1 MSVERLLPQMLMSIA
16 AILVGILLVLMGL
29 LRIGRSIK
37 FHHHHRI
44 SLQRCRDHRQ
54 RPAGGILP
62 PIRLGPV
69 ANICI
74 TEGLP
79 GRGGEPRRRG
89 KVGGADR
96 TYREARGQAVPVPD
110 SAEAGAAAWT

>member
-1 MSVERLLPQMLMSIA
+1 MERLLPQMLMSTA

-69 ANICI
+69 ADICI

-79 GRGGEPRRRG
+79 RQCRGALTMWESGRSRAQLAGGPG
-89 KVGGADR
+89 AGGA
-96 TYREARGQAVPVPD
+96 
-110 SAEAGAAAWT
+110 GA

>member
-1 MSVERLLPQMLMSIA
+1 MSVERLLPQMLMSTA

-44 SLQRCRDHRQ
+44 FLQRCRDHRQ
-54 RPAGGILP
+54 WPAGVILP

-69 ANICI
+69 ADICI

-79 GRGGEPRRRG
+79 GSAGEP
-89 KVGGADR
+89 
-96 TYREARGQAVPVPD
+96 
-110 SAEAGAAAWT
+110 

>member
-1 MSVERLLPQMLMSIA
+1 MSVERLLPQMLMSTA

-44 SLQRCRDHRQ
+44 FLQ

-69 ANICI
+69 ADICI
-74 TEGLP
+74 TSGLP
-79 GRGGEPRRRG
+79 GTAGEP
-89 KVGGADR
+89 
-96 TYREARGQAVPVPD
+96 
-110 SAEAGAAAWT
+110 

>member
-1 MSVERLLPQMLMSIA
+1 MQFFDPLHVSRQEKTWQPRERGESGQKAGMSVERLLPQMLMSTA

-69 ANICI
+69 ADICI

-79 GRGGEPRRRG
+79 GSAGEP
-89 KVGGADR
+89 
-96 TYREARGQAVPVPD
+96 
-110 SAEAGAAAWT
+110 

>member
-1 MSVERLLPQMLMSIA
+1 MVAGRCRAQLTKVGAESYAARLTLEAKKDVKVGKSEMMESLDKLIRF
-16 AILVGILLVLMGL
+16 IGILLVPMGL

-69 ANICI
+69 ADICI

-79 GRGGEPRRRG
+79 GSAGEP
-89 KVGGADR
+89 
-96 TYREARGQAVPVPD
+96 
-110 SAEAGAAAWT
+110 

>member
-1 MSVERLLPQMLMSIA
+1 MSVERLLPQMLMSTA

-54 RPAGGILP
+54 RPAGGIPP

-69 ANICI
+69 ADICI

-79 GRGGEPRRRG
+79 GSAGEP
-89 KVGGADR
+89 
-96 TYREARGQAVPVPD
+96 
-110 SAEAGAAAWT
+110 

>member
-1 MSVERLLPQMLMSIA
+1 MSVERLLPQMLMSTA

-62 PIRLGPV
+62 PIQLGPV
-69 ANICI
+69 ADICI

-79 GRGGEPRRRG
+79 GSAGEP
-89 KVGGADR
+89 
-96 TYREARGQAVPVPD
+96 
-110 SAEAGAAAWT
+110 

>member
-16 AILVGILLVLMGL
+16 ATLVGILLVLMGL

-54 RPAGGILP
+54 RPAGGIPP

-69 ANICI
+69 ADICI

-79 GRGGEPRRRG
+79 GGGGEAGRGGEL
-89 KVGGADR
+89 GGAER
-96 TYREARGQAVPVPD
+96 GEGGARGQAVPVPD